1 MECTQQVAC
10 YPDPKCS
17 FLVFWDTPGCGTL
30 KHNRLTY
37 FSDKHLYAFDCLIVV
52 TASRISLDDVSLCS
66 LAAKYRMPAVIV
78 RTQSD
83 ADLDSLAR
91 RHKGMSGADLAAM
104 LRAETQADFEG
115 ASSSSEAI
123 YLTCHSEYASKL
135 CSVCALCLFCL
146 AQEVA
151 FAKHIATLSL
161 QHYHLLSMLL
171 LSAD

>member
-1 MECTQQVAC
+1 MECTQKVAC
-10 YPDPKCS
+10 YPDPNCS
-17 FLVFWDTPGCGTL
+17 SLVFWDRPGCGTL

-52 TASRISLDDVSLCS
+52 TANRISADDISLCS

-104 LRAETQADFEG
+104 LRAETQADLEG
-115 ASSSSEAI
+115 TSAASEAVHQ
-123 YLTCHSEYASKL
+123 TCHSEHACLS
-135 CSVCALCLFCL
+135 SV
-146 AQEVA
+146 
-151 FAKHIATLSL
+151 
-161 QHYHLLSMLL
+161 M
-171 LSAD
+171 